1 MTLTGITEQRDAIVA
16 SPEPLVE
23 KLPRIDELVRAAGVM
38 ARRSPDPRV
47 RQVFDELLD
56 LYIALSGDA
65 LAGAH

>member
-1 MTLTGITEQRDAIVA
+1 MTLVGITEERDAIVA
-16 SPEPLVE
+16 SQEPVVE

-65 LAGAH
+65 LGYA